1 MAFIPVA
8 NTAQLD
14 IIYTCDSQRVENT
27 LYARFSTAPDATQIA
42 DLAAAV
48 KAAWIDNIMPLLSST
63 VSLIAVEAS
72 DLTSASGPQTI
83 DTGGLPEA
91 GGVTSR
97 AMPSN
102 VALCVSFRTG
112 LRGRSFRGRNY
123 LPGMSSDAV
132 SEGVNEVN
140 AAYQTSIRNAYLAV
154 QLTIEG
160 VGAEW
165 VVVSRYADGSPRT
178 AGVATP
184 ITNVVFTD
192 NVVDSQRRRL
202 PGRGA

>member
-14 IIYTCDSQRVENT
+14 LIYLQDGQRIENT
-27 LYARFSTAPDATQIA
+27 LYAKFPSAPSPTDIA
-42 DLAAAV
+42 DLASAV
-48 KAAWIDNIMPLLSST
+48 KAAWVDNIMPLLSST

-72 DLTSASGPQTI
+72 DLTSDSGPQAV
-83 DTGGLPEA
+83 DTGGLPVA
-91 GGVTSR
+91 GDVTSR
-97 AMPSN
+97 AMPNN

-140 AAYQTSIRNAYLAV
+140 AAYQTSVRNAYLAV

-165 VVVSRYADGSPRT
+165 VVVSRFHDGAPRVS
-178 AGVATP
+178 GVATP
-184 ITNVVFTD
+184 VTNVVFTD
-192 NVVDSQRRRL
+192 NIVDSQRRRL